1 MLRAQKASCPEALSL
16 EELFW
21 RALLWMLF
29 LHTDQRPC
37 RAKRCAQKEPAPVKL
52 SKKKKKKNYTV
63 ESFRPNGKHCLGR
76 KEFLEQ
82 YGKSCF
88 LLWNPQ
94 EMKKKIS
101 KKKACHIQKSKG
113 KKCGWTIEKRERF
126 SDLACP
132 NAYLLLERND
142 LSLSLHFA
150 ELIKLLFCWASYN
163 QMKFTSSGCYLYL
176 WLKWKQLK
184 C

>member
-1 MLRAQKASCPEALSL
+1 M
-16 EELFW
+16 
-21 RALLWMLF
+21 
-29 LHTDQRPC
+29 
-37 RAKRCAQKEPAPVKL
+37 KL

-163 QMKFTSSGCYLYL
+163 YCHLRLQKTQQVTPIQPLYAQMR
-176 WLKWKQLK
+176 KWRSERWGDSPKVT
-184 C
+184 